1 MFAIQGCVAS
11 EDRDKSYKYNIYT
24 HTHTQ
29 SYIEEH
35 THECT
40 N

>member
-24 HTHTQ
+24 HTQ